1 MRGPGFLVKHI
12 TNARIL
18 AFGYSGERVSNDD
31 WERLYSSGSWKRL
44 ETAAEAGRYS
54 IIVGY
59 CEVLQKKSIL
69 DVACGHGVLAERLKR
84 LNYEKYLGIDV
95 SAVAINEASTGHP
108 DDRNRYLVAQA
119 EEFSTDEHFDVIIF
133 NECIN
138 YFDDPIAVVTRY
150 LPFLN
155 PSGHVLV
162 SMYDTVRSRAAW
174 KLLERAMSPAD
185 SFNIAHMSS
194 LSWTVKLMVPLLAE
208 NNDAKHE

>member
-18 AFGYSGERVSNDD
+18 TFGYSGERVSNDD
-31 WERLYSSGSWKRL
+31 WEKLYSSGAWKRL

-59 CEVLQKKSIL
+59 CDILQKKSIL
-69 DVACGHGVLAERLKR
+69 DVACGQGVLAGRLKR
-84 LNYEKYLGIDV
+84 LNYTKYLGIDI
-95 SAVAINEASTGHP
+95 SAVAIDEASTSRA
-108 DDRNRYLVAQA
+108 DDRNRYTVARA
-119 EEFSTDEHFDVIIF
+119 EEFSTGELFDMIIF

-138 YFDDPIAVVTRY
+138 YFDDPIAVASRY
-150 LPFLN
+150 IPFLE

-174 KLLERAMSPAD
+174 KLLERILLTTD
-185 SFNIAHMSS
+185 SFNITHMSS
-194 LSWTVKLMVPLLAE
+194 LSWTLKTMVPITAGSR
-208 NNDAKHE
+208 